1 MILNTEKERE
11 NINNISAEIHRISK
25 LAKEAYKNV
34 TEGKSTPYTDFLM
47 GFVAGYQIAQKDS
60 RPKQL
65 K

>member
-1 MILNTEKERE
+1 MILNNEKQNSRLNET
-11 NINNISAEIHRISK
+11 SAEIHRISK

-34 TEGKSTPYTDFLM
+34 SEGKSTPYTDFLM
-47 GFVAGYQIAQKDS
+47 GFVAGYQKGQKDS